1 MTSPYLLAQAPTIVV
16 LTQCDR
22 KAELLLFGETD
33 DLSTENVDRLMPKL
47 KQEALDFC
55 FVVKDEVIGPDKN
68 TERSLRFAVLGGL
81 AAQNSQ
87 LPCFRTD
94 NELRR
99 DARKYGRGC
108 TTVERLTPTDRE
120 RGDGNAQVVAN
131 VYSHK
136 PPSKSG

>member
-1 MTSPYLLAQAPTIVV
+1 
-16 LTQCDR
+16 
-22 KAELLLFGETD
+22 
-33 DLSTENVDRLMPKL
+33 MPKL

-55 FVVKDEVIGPDKN
+55 FIVKDEVIGPDKS
-68 TERSLRFAVLGGL
+68 TERRLRFAVLGGL
-81 AAQNSQ
+81 AAQNS
-87 LPCFRTD
+87 LPSCFRAD

-120 RGDGNAQVVAN
+120 RGNWNVQTVAN
-131 VYSHK
+131 VYPYK